1 MIFRNETAA
10 TKTATTA
17 EQGNRKRN
25 RVRAAIVAGSAV
37 AVLPV
42 AGLVTATSASAA
54 DVSTWDKVAQC
65 ESTGNWSINTGNGFY
80 GGLQFTSST
89 WAAYGGTAYA
99 PQADQATKAQQI
111 AVAEKV
117 LASQG
122 PGAWP
127 VCSVQAGLTQGGAA
141 AQVDTSSTGSSASSS
156 KSTSSASSSSSSTG
170 DSSSTSTST
179 KSAKSATT
187 QTDSGSDAAS
197 ANTSGSGK
205 YSSGQGHQ
213 SWKKSSTATTS
224 GGSYTVKSGD
234 TLGAIA
240 AANGTTVDALY
251 SANAQVIGASADVI
265 YPGQVLSL

>member
-89 WAAYGGTAYA
+89 WAAFGGTAYA

-127 VCSVQAGLTQGGAA
+127 VCSVQAGLTKGGAA

-156 KSTSSASSSSSSTG
+156 KSTSSSSSSTG
-170 DSSSTSTST
+170 DSSTSTST
-179 KSAKSATT
+179 KSAKSAAT